1 MHGGGLERMNS
12 SRMMFIESDFVK
24 ESLISVY
31 SVDPSE
37 MNQLRGGN
45 IILPGQGTR
54 LWGWPVQEAKVVVVE
69 GGKIIIARLI
79 YSPLKLHL
87 STP

>member
-1 MHGGGLERMNS
+1 MNS
-12 SRMMFIESDFVK
+12 SRRMFIESDFVK

-45 IILPGQGTR
+45 IILPGLGNGVASSRSRSSR
-54 LWGWPVQEAKVVVVE
+54 LRRREHHNSQIDLFAF
-69 GGKIIIARLI
+69 KIALKHPLI
-79 YSPLKLHL
+79 E
-87 STP
+87 

>member
-12 SRMMFIESDFVK
+12 SRKMFIESDFVK

-54 LWGWPVQEAKVVVVE
+54 QWGGQFKEQK
-69 GGKIIIARLI
+69 
-79 YSPLKLHL
+79 
-87 STP
+87 

>member
-1 MHGGGLERMNS
+1 MNS
-12 SRMMFIESDFVK
+12 SRMMFIELDFVK

-54 LWGWPVQEAKVVVVE
+54 QWGGQFKEQK
-69 GGKIIIARLI
+69 
-79 YSPLKLHL
+79 
-87 STP
+87 